1 MASTLTPRQ
10 KAQFDDLS
18 MSEKIAILLL
28 QMGEDITSDILHYLD
43 TEAVTE
49 VTRHIALM
57 NGTDRAIGA
66 AVMEEFFAILQ
77 SNQYI
82 STGGFDYAREILT
95 KALGHDEAKRIID
108 KLSKTMQTSQNFSYL
123 AKVKPQQ
130 LANFI
135 INEHPQTVALI
146 LAHMDPGS
154 AAQTLSYFPDDV
166 KAEIAIRMAN
176 LGDISPNIVKRV
188 STVLENRLD
197 ALTSYKI
204 EVGGPRTVAE
214 VFNKLGQKAAVTTIE
229 HIEKVDKSLASVIKE
244 MMFTFNDII
253 NLDNTAIREIL
264 KVVDKKDL
272 TLALKTST
280 EDLKAKFT
288 SNMSQRAAEQFIEE
302 MQYLGAVKLKD
313 VEAAQRKIAEM
324 VQALAEQ
331 GLIQIGDGD
340 EVVE

>member
-1 MASTLTPRQ
+1 MAIQLTPKQ

-18 MSEKIAILLL
+18 MSEKVAILLMQL
-28 QMGEDITSDILHYLD
+28 GEDVTGDILHYLD

-49 VTRHIALM
+49 VTKHIATM
-57 NGTDRAIGA
+57 GGTDRAVGA
-66 AVMEEFFAILQ
+66 AVLEEFLAILQ

-82 STGGFDYAREILT
+82 SSGGFDFARDILT
-95 KALGHDEAKRIID
+95 KALGYEEAKKIID
-108 KLSKTMQTSQNFSYL
+108 KLSKTVQTTQNFSYL
-123 AKVKPQQ
+123 GKVKPQQ

-146 LAHMDPGS
+146 LAHMEPMS
-154 AAQTLSYFPDDV
+154 AAQTLSYFSDDV

-176 LGDISPNIVKRV
+176 LGDISPSVVKRV
-188 STVLENRLD
+188 STVLESRLD

-214 VFNKLGQKAAVTTIE
+214 VFNKLGQKSAVTTIE
-229 HIEKVDKSLASVIKE
+229 HIEKVDKGLASMIKE
-244 MMFTFNDII
+244 MMFTFNDIMK
-253 NLDNTAIREIL
+253 LDNFAIREIL

-272 TLALKTST
+272 SLALKTAT
-280 EDLKAKFT
+280 DELKERFT
-288 SNMSQRAAEQFIEE
+288 SNMSQRAAEQFLEE

-313 VEAAQRKIAEM
+313 VESAQRKIAEM
-324 VQALAEQ
+324 VQALSEQ
-331 GLIQIGDGD
+331 GVIQIGDGD

>member
-57 NGTDRAIGA
+57 NGTDRAVGA
-66 AVMEEFFAILQ
+66 AVLEEFFAILQ

-82 STGGFDYAREILT
+82 STGGFDYAKEILT

-229 HIEKVDKSLASVIKE
+229 HIEKVDKSLASAIKE

-280 EDLKAKFT
+280 DELKEKFT

>member
-1 MASTLTPRQ
+1 MAVNLTPRQ
-10 KAQFDDLS
+10 KAEFDDLS

-43 TEAVTE
+43 TDAVTE
-49 VTRHIALM
+49 VTKHIALM
-57 NGTDRAIGA
+57 NGADRAIGA
-66 AVMEEFFAILQ
+66 AVLEEFFAILQ

-82 STGGFDYAREILT
+82 STGGFDYAKEILT
-95 KALGHDEAKRIID
+95 KALGHDEAKKIID
-108 KLSKTMQTSQNFSYL
+108 KLSKTMQTSQNFGYL
-123 AKVKPQQ
+123 TKVKPQQ

-146 LAHMDPGS
+146 LAHMDPAS
-154 AAQTLSYFPDDV
+154 AAQTLSYFSDDV

-176 LGDISPNIVKRV
+176 LGDISPSIVKRV

-229 HIEKVDKSLASVIKE
+229 HIEKMDKGLASMIKE
-244 MMFTFNDII
+244 MMFTFNDILG
-253 NLDNTAIREIL
+253 LDNVAIREIL
-264 KVVDKKDL
+264 KVVDKKEL
-272 TLALKTST
+272 SLALKTAT
-280 EDLKAKFT
+280 DELKEKFT
-288 SNMSQRAAEQFIEE
+288 SNMSQRAAEQFLEE
-302 MQYLGAVKLKD
+302 MQFLGAVKLKD
-313 VEAAQRKIAEM
+313 VEAAQRKIAEV

-340 EVVE
+340 EFVE